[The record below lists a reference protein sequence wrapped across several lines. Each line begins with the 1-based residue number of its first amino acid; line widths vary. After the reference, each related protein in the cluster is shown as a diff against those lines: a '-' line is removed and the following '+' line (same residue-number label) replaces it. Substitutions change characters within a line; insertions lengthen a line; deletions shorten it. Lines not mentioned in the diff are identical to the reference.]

1 MSAPRSRPHNP
12 KVRTGKNVGP
22 DYPADRFD
30 VPQNMGIDYPIGDA
44 RDDKAIQSE
53 AGLQFEGGGAPLEKG
68 RYNELWEGR

>member
-1 MSAPRSRPHNP
+1 MSLKRDRPGNP

-22 DYPADRFD
+22 DYPEDRFI